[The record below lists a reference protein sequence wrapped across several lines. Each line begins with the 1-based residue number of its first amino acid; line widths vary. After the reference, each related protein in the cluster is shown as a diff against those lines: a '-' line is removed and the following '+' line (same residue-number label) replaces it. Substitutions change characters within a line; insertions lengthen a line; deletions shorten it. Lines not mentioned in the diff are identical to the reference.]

1 MRQVPPDA
9 EPMRKAPGNGAA
21 RRFTPG
27 IRLAAR
33 QVFAVMLT
41 AFAYVG
47 FVFFAMTVSVASWTP
62 ALAVVWDQVEEEQRQ
77 ALTRNIAGFP
87 RTFLI
92 VVTVCMIARFVLR
105 ASGIPWHLFAGGIV
119 IASCGGFTVWASYV
133 IGELRPQGWAV
144 GVPTYLSV
152 VSPVLVVVG
161 ASWLVI
167 RRVGRPEVPPS
178 VSSGAEEGMLPR
190 WNQ

>member
-1 MRQVPPDA
+1 MSLVPLDA
-9 EPMRKAPGNGAA
+9 ESIHGPPGSGAA
-21 RRFTPG
+21 RRFMPG

-33 QVFAVMLT
+33 QVFAVVLT

-47 FVFFAMTVSVASWTP
+47 FVFFAMTVSVASLTP
-62 ALAVVWDQVEEEQRQ
+62 ALAAVWDQVEEEQRQ

-152 VSPVLVVVG
+152 ASPVLVVVG
-161 ASWLVI
+161 AIWLVI
-167 RRVGRPEVPPS
+167 RRVGRTEVPTS